1 MKQRNTVRKKSPKKE
16 SHVLSKRD
24 RIYQKIIEYGILSVI
39 VFSPLPAASVYE
51 WSILVIQLV
60 VLVMMA
66 AYVLMREKPQNNELV
81 SLTLK
86 WPRYLF
92 LGLCVLI
99 VFQIIPLPRFIIAL
113 LSPNTHSFQA
123 LFSPD
128 FSSARFMSLSLIPS
142 HTFREGLELFTYF
155 LLGFLIIKT
164 VNTRKQIKR
173 IVYVLVIMGFFEA
186 FYGMYEMYN
195 KTPRLLFLK
204 KVHYVDVV
212 TGTFVNRNHLSGYL
226 EMIIPLALGLIIAR
240 ISLFSL
246 AGLKW
251 RDKIL
256 RLSEKGLSVNL
267 LLSASIVVM
276 AVAIIFSESRSGVF
290 LLIFT
295 FILFFELTVLYF
307 GRVRERQKWIKN
319 FLKVSF
325 IIITIVA
332 LNVGIGSVIERFALD
347 DLLHEGRPIVW
358 GKVVQI
364 IGDYPLFG
372 TGLGTFASVY
382 PAYDDSGRSVR
393 YSHAHNDYLEFL
405 SELGVVGLLLLFG
418 GLAYIIVSSFLIWR
432 VRRHPEAKGLAL
444 GGIVAIVAIL
454 IHSITDFNL
463 HIPANMV
470 LFTVIV
476 ALTFVTAFYKREE

>member
-1 MKQRNTVRKKSPKKE
+1 MKERNTIRKTSPKKE
-16 SHVLSKRD
+16 SQVLSSRD

-66 AYVLMREKPQNNELV
+66 AYVLMREKPQNNELI
-81 SLTLK
+81 SRTLK
-86 WPRYLF
+86 WPGYLF
-92 LGLCVLI
+92 SGLFVFIL
-99 VFQIIPLPRFIIAL
+99 FQIIPLPRFIIAL
-113 LSPNTHSFQA
+113 LSPNTYSFQA

-142 HTFREGLELFTYF
+142 HTFREGLELFAYF
-155 LLGFLIIKT
+155 LLGFLIIKNVT
-164 VNTRKQIKR
+164 TRKQIKR

-195 KTPRLLFLK
+195 KNPRLLFLK

-226 EMIIPLALGLIIAR
+226 EMIIPIALGLIIAR

-256 RLSEKGLSVNL
+256 RLSEKGLSMNL
-267 LLSASIVVM
+267 LLSAGIVVM

-290 LLIFT
+290 ILIFT
-295 FILFFELTVLYF
+295 FIIFFELTVLYF
-307 GRVRERQKWIKN
+307 GRVKERQKWIKN

-325 IIITIVA
+325 VIITIVA

-347 DLLHEGRPIVW
+347 DLLHEGRPVVW
-358 GKVVQI
+358 GKVVEI

-372 TGLGTFASVY
+372 TGLGTFASIY
-382 PAYDDSGRSVR
+382 PAYDESGKSVR

-405 SELGVVGLLLLFG
+405 SELGIVGLILLFG
-418 GLAYIIVSSFLIWR
+418 GLAFIVVSSFLIWR
-432 VRRHPEAKGLAL
+432 VRRHPEVKGLAL
-444 GGIVAIVAIL
+444 GGIVGIIAIL

-470 LFTVIV
+470 LFTVI
-476 ALTFVTAFYKREE
+476 LTLTLVTAFYKRGE

>member
-1 MKQRNTVRKKSPKKE
+1 MKERNKIRKTSPKIE
-16 SHVLSKRD
+16 SQTLSGRD
-24 RIYQKIIEYGILSVI
+24 RIYQKIIEFGILGVI
-39 VFSPLPAASVYE
+39 VFSPLPAAAVYE

-66 AYVLMREKPQNNELV
+66 AYVLMREKPQNTELI
-81 SLTLK
+81 SLALK

-92 LGLCVLI
+92 LSLFVFIL
-99 VFQIIPLPRFIIAL
+99 FQIIPLPSFIVGF
-113 LSPNTHSFQA
+113 LSPNTYSFQA
-123 LFSPD
+123 FFSPD
-128 FSSARFMSLSLIPS
+128 FSGVKFMSLSLIPS

-164 VNTRKQIKR
+164 VTTRKQITR
-173 IVYVLVIMGFFEA
+173 IVYVLVFMGFFEA

-195 KTPRLLFLK
+195 KNPRLLFLK

-240 ISLFSL
+240 INLFSL

-267 LLSASIVVM
+267 LLSAGIVVM
-276 AVAIIFSESRSGVF
+276 AVAVIFSESRSGVF
-290 LLIFT
+290 ILIFT
-295 FILFFELTVLYF
+295 FILFFELTILYF
-307 GRVRERQKWIKN
+307 RRMKEHQKWIKN

-325 IIITIVA
+325 LIITIIA

-358 GKVVQI
+358 GKVVEI
-364 IGDYPLFG
+364 IGDYPLLG
-372 TGLGTFASVY
+372 TGLGTFASIY
-382 PAYDDSGRSVR
+382 PAYDESGRSVR
-393 YSHAHNDYLEFL
+393 YSYAHNDYLDYL
-405 SELGVVGLLLLFG
+405 SELGVVGLILLFG
-418 GLAYIIVSSFLIWR
+418 GLAFIVVTSFLIWR
-432 VRRHPEAKGLAL
+432 VRRHPEVKGLAL
-444 GGIVAIVAIL
+444 GGIVAVVAIL

-463 HIPANMV
+463 HIPANMI

-476 ALTFVTAFYKREE
+476 SLTFVTAFYKRGE

>member
-1 MKQRNTVRKKSPKKE
+1 MSPNKE
-16 SHVLSKRD
+16 SQVQAKRD
-24 RIYQKIIEYGILSVI
+24 RIYQRIIEYGILGVI

-51 WSILVIQLV
+51 WSILVIQIV

-66 AYVLMREKPQNNELV
+66 AYVLMREKPQSNELL

-86 WPRYLF
+86 WPGYLF

-99 VFQIIPLPRFIIAL
+99 IFQILPFPRFIIAL

-128 FSSARFMSLSLIPS
+128 FSGSRFMSLSLIPS
-142 HTFREGLELFTYF
+142 HTFREALELLTYF
-155 LLGFLIIKT
+155 LLGFLIVKT
-164 VNTRKQIKR
+164 VTTRKQIKR

-186 FYGMYEMYN
+186 FYGMYEIYN
-195 KTPRLLFLK
+195 ENPRLLFLK

-256 RLSEKGLSVNL
+256 RLSERGLSMNL
-267 LLSASIVVM
+267 LLSIGIVVM

-290 LLIFT
+290 VLILT
-295 FILFFELTVLYF
+295 FILFFELAVLYF
-307 GRVRERQKWIKN
+307 GRVKERQKWIKN

-325 IIITIVA
+325 VIITIVA

-358 GKVVQI
+358 GKVVHI
-364 IGDYPLFG
+364 IGDYPLLG

-382 PAYDDSGRSVR
+382 PAYDESGRSVR
-393 YSHAHNDYLEFL
+393 YSHAHNDYLEYL
-405 SELGVVGLLLLFG
+405 SELGVVGLILLLG
-418 GLAYIIVSSFLIWR
+418 GLGFIVVSSFLIWR
-432 VRRHPEAKGLAL
+432 VRRHPEVKGLAL

-463 HIPANMV
+463 HIPANMA
-470 LFTVIV
+470 LFTVVV
-476 ALTFVTAFYKREE
+476 ALTFVTAFYKREERGLK

>member
-1 MKQRNTVRKKSPKKE
+1 
-16 SHVLSKRD
+16 
-24 RIYQKIIEYGILSVI
+24 
-39 VFSPLPAASVYE
+39 
-51 WSILVIQLV
+51 
-60 VLVMMA
+60 
-66 AYVLMREKPQNNELV
+66 
-81 SLTLK
+81 
-86 WPRYLF
+86 
-92 LGLCVLI
+92 
-99 VFQIIPLPRFIIAL
+99 
-113 LSPNTHSFQA
+113 
-123 LFSPD
+123 
-128 FSSARFMSLSLIPS
+128 MSLSLIPS

-164 VNTRKQIKR
+164 VTTRKQIKK
-173 IVYVLVIMGFFEA
+173 IIYVLVIMGFFEA

-195 KTPRLLFLK
+195 KNPRLLFFEK
-204 KVHYVDVV
+204 IYTVDVV

-256 RLSEKGLSVNL
+256 RLSEKGLSANL
-267 LLSASIVVM
+267 LLSAGIVVM

-290 LLIFT
+290 ILIFT

-307 GRVRERQKWIKN
+307 GKVRERQKWIKN

-325 IIITIVA
+325 VIITIVA
-332 LNVGIGSVIERFALD
+332 LNIGIGSVIERFALD
-347 DLLHEGRPIVW
+347 DLLHEGRPVVW
-358 GKVVQI
+358 GKVVKI

-372 TGLGTFASVY
+372 TGLGTFASIY
-382 PAYDDSGRSVR
+382 PAYDESGRSVR

-405 SELGVVGLLLLFG
+405 SELGVVGLILLFG
-418 GLAYIIVSSFLIWR
+418 GLGFIVVSSFLIWR
-432 VRRHPEAKGLAL
+432 VRRHPEVKGLAL
-444 GGIVAIVAIL
+444 GGLVAVVAIL

-463 HIPANMV
+463 QIPANMM

-476 ALTFVTAFYKREE
+476 SLTLVTAFYKREE